1 MKQEIKTKLYK
12 LSKEQLAYI
21 IEQLI
26 LFHPELGDRKFN
38 NLVKYCDISLTP
50 KIVGG
55 IDHQFRTDNQYNGY
69 TD

>member
-1 MKQEIKTKLYK
+1 MEKETEIALCK
-12 LSKEQLAYI
+12 LSKEQLIYVI
-21 IEQLI
+21 KQLI
-26 LFHPELGDRKFN
+26 LFHPEIADRKFN